1 METIVVELPSAA
13 YERLRQHAENVG
25 KTPADLSREL
35 LVAALDAPPPARKT
49 TREILQAAGLLSSL
63 SPALRQKIV
72 PAVTLEEVRTALSRA
87 GGPSLSE
94 IIITQRGPR
103 E

>member
-1 METIVVELPSAA
+1 MDTIVVELPSAA
-13 YERLRQHAENVG
+13 YERLRRHAEKVG

-35 LVAALDAPPPARKT
+35 LVAALDAPAPARKAT
-49 TREILQAAGLLSSL
+49 QEILQAAGLLSSL
-63 SPALRQKIV
+63 SPALRQKIN
-72 PAVTLEEVRTALSRA
+72 PDVTLEEVRTALSRA

-94 IIITQRGPR
+94 IISTQRGPR

>member
-1 METIVVELPSAA
+1 VETIVVSLPSAA
-13 YERLRQHAENVG
+13 YERLRQRAEKVG
-25 KTPADLSREL
+25 QTPADLSREL
-35 LVAALDAPPPARKT
+35 LVAALELPAPPQKT

-63 SPALRQKIV
+63 SPALREKIV
-72 PAVTLEEVRTALSRA
+72 PEVTLDEVRTALSRA

-94 IIITQRGPR
+94 IIITQRGPK